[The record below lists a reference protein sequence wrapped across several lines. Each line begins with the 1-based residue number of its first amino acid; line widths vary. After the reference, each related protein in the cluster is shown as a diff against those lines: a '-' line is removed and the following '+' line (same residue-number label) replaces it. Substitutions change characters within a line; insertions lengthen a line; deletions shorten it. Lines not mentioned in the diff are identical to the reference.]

1 MEPMLSEGGKIVDYH
16 TNQLFPERWF
26 DLVVVLTTDNTILY
40 DRLKARG
47 YNDAKITE
55 NVECEIMQI
64 VLDEAKENYKAEIVI
79 PLVSNTIE
87 DLEDN
92 ITMITA
98 WIEKYRMIA
107 GIEE

>member
-1 MEPMLSEGGKIVDYH
+1 MAEGGKVVDYH

-26 DLVVVLTTDNTILY
+26 DLVIVLTTDNTILY
-40 DRLKARG
+40 DRLAARG
-47 YNDAKITE
+47 YNEAKLTE
-55 NVECEIMQI
+55 NVECEIMQT

-79 PLVSNTIE
+79 PLVNNTID

-92 ITMITA
+92 ITMITG

-107 GIEE
+107 GIPEDE